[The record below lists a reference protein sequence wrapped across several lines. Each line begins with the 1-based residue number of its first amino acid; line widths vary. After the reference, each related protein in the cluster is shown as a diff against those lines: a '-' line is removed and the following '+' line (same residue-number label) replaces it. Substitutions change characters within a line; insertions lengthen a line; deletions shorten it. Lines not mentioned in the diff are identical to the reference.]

1 LNSLDFP
8 WLSVGFCF
16 QLALNWLTS
25 NSAKSLLNVRS
36 GYIEIEK
43 FPEEIKLM
51 LSQPRK
57 VEWQNLYFSSVSEV
71 KIAQALDRV
80 GVLFFPNCRG
90 RLTTKQGRRNRECDF
105 LVCNDGIWGILEV
118 DGAPYHPPCRA
129 AEDHKRDG
137 FFLDHGVWVH
147 RFDSNEC
154 FKYPDD
160 VVQRFLQRLKR
171 LHSS

>member
-1 LNSLDFP
+1 VVKNRL
-8 WLSVGFCF
+8 
-16 QLALNWLTS
+16 
-25 NSAKSLLNVRS
+25 K
-36 GYIEIEK
+36 
-43 FPEEIKLM
+43 EIKKIPM
-51 LSQPRK
+51 QTNSTYKTIPIQSRK
-57 VEWQNLYFSSVSEV
+57 VMWQNLSFSSVSEV

-80 GVLFFPNCRG
+80 DVLFFPNCRG
-90 RLTTKQGRRNRECDF
+90 RLNTTEGRRNRECDF
-105 LVCNDGIWGILEV
+105 LVCYEGFWGILEV
-118 DGAPYHPPCRA
+118 DGEPFHPASRA

-160 VVQRFLQRLKR
+160 IVQRFLQRLKR

>member
-1 LNSLDFP
+1 MITNGTYKIAP
-8 WLSVGFCF
+8 
-16 QLALNWLTS
+16 
-25 NSAKSLLNVRS
+25 
-36 GYIEIEK
+36 I
-43 FPEEIKLM
+43 
-51 LSQPRK
+51 QPK
-57 VEWQNLYFSSVSEV
+57 KIEWQRLYFSSVSEV

-90 RLTTKQGRRNRECDF
+90 RLNTTEGRRNRECDF
-105 LVCNDGIWGILEV
+105 LVCYEGIWGILEV
-118 DGAPYHPPCRA
+118 DGEPYHPPSRA

-137 FFLDHGVWVH
+137 FFLDHGIWVH